1 MTRRNISF
9 AWAIP
14 ISAYIFIICCR
25 MAAAQG
31 APPPAVTVAPVI
43 SRQVTETG
51 DFIGRVVAIDKVDI
65 VARVSGFIK
74 ERNFTEGQQVKA
86 GDLLFHIEPDIY
98 KATVDQQSANV
109 ARAIR
114 TSRNLPWTNGQP
126 TNKRHKPM
134 CCKHRPCSNRQRS
147 ISATPKSV
155 RQSMDGSAWRI
166 SL

>member
-1 MTRRNISF
+1 MTRRDSSF
-9 AWAIP
+9 ARAIP
-14 ISAYIFIICCR
+14 IGAYILLICCR

-31 APPPAVTVAPVI
+31 APPPPAVSVISVA

-74 ERNFTEGQQVKA
+74 ERNFTEGQQVKT

-109 ARAIR
+109 ARAKA
-114 TSRNLPWTNGQP
+114 TEVNANLQL
-126 TNKRHKPM
+126 
-134 CCKHRPCSNRQRS
+134 QR
-147 ISATPKSV
+147 
-155 RQSMDGSAWRI
+155 G
-166 SL
+166 